1 MGDQILWYYP
11 QSIDDAVEIH
21 STKKSIYHAGGTF
34 ILMGKKFPEIEAIV
48 DLWHL
53 PLDYFDTVDDSFEI
67 GAMNTYA
74 AAVEKI
80 SAVNPEHILVKSLS
94 AAASTP
100 LRNRI
105 TLGGSFRAFPAWTDL
120 LGPLIAL
127 DATVKLASPEGK
139 TQVPATQY
147 IENIASFRD
156 HLVVGFSFPAGG
168 WNSAYVR
175 RTRTRVD
182 FAAFNI
188 TVLVRKSA
196 DGTVDDIRIV
206 VVGNSTKFAR
216 LTQLEDKIRGTKISE
231 VNLPQEIKSLDIKFG
246 NKSLG
251 SGEYIRDLFNV
262 ELERILLTL

>member
-1 MGDQILWYYP
+1 MGDQIQWYYP

-34 ILMGKKFPEIEAIV
+34 ILMGKKFPEVEAIV

-53 PLDYFDTVDDSFEI
+53 PLDYFDTVDDSLEI

-105 TLGGSFRAFPAWTDL
+105 TLGGSSRAFPAWTDL
-120 LGPLIAL
+120 VGPLIAL

-139 TQVPATQY
+139 TQIPATQY
-147 IENIASFRD
+147 IENIASYRD

-168 WNSAYVR
+168 WSSAYVR
-175 RTRTRVD
+175 KTRTRVD

-188 TVLVRKSA
+188 TVLARKSG

-216 LTQLEDKIRGTKISE
+216 LTELEDKIRGTKISE

-246 NKSLG
+246 DKSLG
-251 SGEYIRDLFNV
+251 SSEYIRDLFNV
-262 ELERILLTL
+262 ELERILLTV